1 MANIYQ
7 YTDKIDIKN
16 IILYTPKAVQGGG
29 YYAKIKLNDS
39 DLYIQTPKIK
49 TKNGITI
56 TGKKVYS
63 DLLFEREHLDFIDF
77 ISNIEKRIIE
87 NIMSKGG
94 LWFTE
99 EPTQEDI
106 ENRWNSCIRRYKK
119 NKNLIRTNIER
130 KINSLDLKIW
140 DNDENKLEEKD
151 ITLDDDI
158 IAIFQITGLKFSSTS
173 FQIDLSLK
181 QVMKFNNKEIFS
193 KCLIKVNNNIIEKN
207 DIKIKNDEIKK
218 NNNNEKESYDDNRDD
233 NSEDDNSED
242 DNSEDDNSE
251 DDNSEDNNSEYD
263 NSEDD
268 NSEGDNNDEDNNDE
282 DNNDEDNKDEDNK
295 DEDNKD
301 EDNKDESKEE
311 IEKNLKKEN
320 NNMGDENNNTGD
332 ENNSMEDKNNI
343 KNKKKETDLLEG
355 NLKNYIKDD
364 SLEKNI
370 LEEVTLEISD
380 NVDIIKLKNPKDVYL
395 DIYNKA
401 LIKARKAKKDAI
413 HAYLEAKKIKK
424 TYLLDDIE
432 SSDGED
438 LDNFSD

>member
-1 MANIYQ
+1 
-7 YTDKIDIKN
+7 
-16 IILYTPKAVQGGG
+16 
-29 YYAKIKLNDS
+29 
-39 DLYIQTPKIK
+39 
-49 TKNGITI
+49 
-56 TGKKVYS
+56 
-63 DLLFEREHLDFIDF
+63 
-77 ISNIEKRIIE
+77 
-87 NIMSKGG
+87 MSKGG

-106 ENRWNSCIRRYKK
+106 ENRWNSCIRRYKT

-181 QVMKFNNKEIFS
+181 QIMKFKNKEIFS

-207 DIKIKNDEIKK
+207 DIKIKNNEIKK
-218 NNNNEKESYDDNRDD
+218 NNNNEKECDEYSYDDNRDD

-251 DDNSEDNNSEYD
+251 DDNSEDD

-268 NSEGDNNDEDNNDE
+268 NSEDDNNDEENNDE
-282 DNNDEDNKDEDNK
+282 
-295 DEDNKD
+295 
-301 EDNKDESKEE
+301 SKKK

-320 NNMGDENNNTGD
+320 NSIENENNSIENENNSIEDENNSIENENNSIENENNSIEN

-355 NLKNYIKDD
+355 NLKNDIKDD